1 LQIAN
6 SLIMSD
12 GKSSGELII
21 QLLQEKALLKKDV
34 YKITSDVFTEL
45 KQTLKGIQTDIN
57 NNLGTLKKDVDLSYR
72 ESGDFEAEF
81 NIADDTLV
89 FILHSNVFT
98 FDRNHRIWKLS
109 YVKDNPDNAFCGKI
123 YVYNFLADSFRF
135 NRMQDTGYLIA
146 RIFVNREKHFFVE
159 GKRQLGFLYNNF
171 ESDILDSN
179 HLRSIIE
186 STILYSLD
194 FELFSPPYE
203 QVQQLTVEDIVS
215 ASKNRVNIATG
226 KRLGFRFQADNDS
239 V

>member
-1 LQIAN
+1 
-6 SLIMSD
+6 MSD
-12 GKSSGELII
+12 SKSSSELIL
-21 QLLQEKALLKKDV
+21 QLLQEKAILKKDV
-34 YKITSDVFTEL
+34 YTLASGVFNDL
-45 KQTLKGIQTDIN
+45 KLALKGIQADLSK
-57 NNLGTLKKDVDLSYR
+57 NLGPIKKDIELSYR

-98 FDRNHRIWKLS
+98 FDRNHRIWKLP

-135 NRMQDTGYLIA
+135 NRMHDTGYLIA

-171 ESDILDSN
+171 ESDTLDSI

-203 QVQQLTVEDIVS
+203 QVQQLTVEDIIS

-226 KRLGFRFQADNDS
+226 KRLGFRFHADDDTI
-239 V
+239 